1 MKTTSGVVF
10 SRSTREKAVRM
21 VEEKHKQHHS
31 CPGLDK
37 NEKVFST
44 VTSALVQRWKD
55 RRLIAQRD
63 AVKLPGVNRNY
74 EGGLVY
80 NAVYFPAILLIL
92 KQRQSLSFITC
103 HQFLQNWWLPVKAP
117 TLSVFQLALN
127 SLVL

>member
-21 VEEKHKQHHS
+21 MEEKHRQHHS

-37 NEKVFST
+37 SEKGLST
-44 VTSALVQRWKD
+44 VTSALIQRWKD

-63 AVKLPGVNRNY
+63 AIKLPGVNRSY

-80 NAVYFPAILLIL
+80 NALCFPVILTIL
-92 KQRQSLSFITC
+92 KQRQSLSFVSC
-103 HQFLQNWWLPVKAP
+103 HQFLQNC
-117 TLSVFQLALN
+117 
-127 SLVL
+127 